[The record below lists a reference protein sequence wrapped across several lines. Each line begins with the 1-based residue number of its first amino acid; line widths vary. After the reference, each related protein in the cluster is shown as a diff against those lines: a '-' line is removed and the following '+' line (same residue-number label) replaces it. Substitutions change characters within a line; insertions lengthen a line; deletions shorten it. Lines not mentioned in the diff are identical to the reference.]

1 MAQERQQTAMAYEL
15 HDLLETGHSYHE
27 IGRAEVETPS
37 VPLGHD
43 FTPTTTNRSPE
54 KISWQMVGVCI
65 GLLTTTI
72 LSTLLLVASCISWTL
87 PDSLYWIVI
96 AHRPSVQLIV
106 QILSNTLALIYS
118 SALCMLINYASRIY
132 WNLKGPVRLGVL
144 RFWSNMCAQ
153 RMDFDIPIWPMVIL
167 MTFIGL
173 SSVQSALWAGALT
186 PVATKVLHETNV
198 TVPSYDNTSLI
209 REYASEVGADA
220 PLDIRGTKGFF
231 TYKVGVS
238 LTGDLLRA
246 AASATPVDHQPRK
259 HQKDDNSLFT
269 YIGRSY
275 GIASSIGLFN
285 DTIPTNTLDLEI
297 SYQEVGYD
305 ASVSCI
311 YNTSADFVLK
321 QLARSPIGAF
331 AAKGELPNSVP
342 GDPEYSTYVGWGARS
357 IVAIGV
363 GRDGDSTRH
372 TLGIAAGEAYGH
384 LNATQCEI
392 FFVPTLFDVVVNFS
406 GHNISIT
413 PTNTTNAN
421 VDDTQLGWDTGHL
434 KYVLTRQF
442 ELIANAQTNLYTSLV
457 GNSLNSSI
465 ADYLT
470 ASNGTVS
477 SLREA
482 TLPGLANAVTVMTDD
497 MLVAYAQAQLM
508 IGGFMESR
516 PAVVQR
522 QAMRVGEDAYVYA
535 LFVFNILIILV
546 MLFECFRTRG
556 WKDLVL
562 FDYMDVEWLTIGGF
576 RGGVMA
582 ANSGNNDPDV
592 VHETNL
598 EGWAKLDVSLESLGN
613 DSLIRIT
620 KRRDGLSSENL

>member
-1 MAQERQQTAMAYEL
+1 MAEEHQQTMTAFEL
-15 HDLLETGHSYHE
+15 HDLMDTRHSYHE
-27 IGRAEVETPS
+27 IASAEVETTS
-37 VPLGHD
+37 APLDHD
-43 FTPTTTNRSPE
+43 FTSTTTKRRPE
-54 KISWQMVGVCI
+54 NISWQMFGVCI
-65 GLLTTTI
+65 GLLTTTV

-87 PDSLYWIVI
+87 PNSLYWIVI
-96 AHRPSVQLIV
+96 AHRPSVQLVV
-106 QILSNTLALIYS
+106 QILSNILALIYS

-153 RMDFDIPIWPMVIL
+153 RMDFDFPTWPMVIL

-198 TVPSYDNTSLI
+198 TVPSYNNTSLI

-220 PLDIRGTKGFF
+220 PLDVRGTKGYF

-259 HQKDDNSLFT
+259 HQKGDNSLFT

-275 GIASSIGLFN
+275 GIASSVGLFN
-285 DTIPTNTLDLEI
+285 DTIPTNTLDLEV
-297 SYQEVGYD
+297 SFQEIGYD
-305 ASVSCI
+305 VSVSCI

-321 QLARSPIGAF
+321 QLASSPIGAF
-331 AAKGELPNSVP
+331 AAKGELPNNVP
-342 GDPEYSTYVGWGARS
+342 GDPEYSTYVGWGPRS

-363 GRDGDSTRH
+363 GRDGNSTRH
-372 TLGIAAGEAYGH
+372 TLDIAAGEAYGH
-384 LNATQCEI
+384 LDATQCEI
-392 FFVPTLFDVVVNFS
+392 SFVPTLFDVIVNFS

-413 PTNTTNAN
+413 PTNNTTS
-421 VDDTQLGWDTGHL
+421 DDAQLVWDTGRL

-470 ASNGTVS
+470 VSNGTIN

-482 TLPGLANAVTVMTDD
+482 TLPGLANAITVMTDD

-508 IGGFMESR
+508 IGGFLDSS

-576 RGGVMA
+576 RGGVIA
-582 ANSGNNDPDV
+582 ANSGNNEHNA
-592 VHETNL
+592 VHETNPG
-598 EGWAKLDVSLESLGN
+598 GWGKLDVSLESLGT

-620 KRRDGLSSENL
+620 KRRDGLLSDNL